1 MARFLTKSWQ
11 DKRPGW
17 TRRVR
22 WYESRTD
29 ATYEEVGFVS
39 IRLNFIDPNGE
50 VNMFYAD
57 DPSAVADWEAFK
69 HGDLDILELMRRK
82 G

>member
-22 WYESRTD
+22 WYEAD
-29 ATYEEVGFVS
+29 DGIVN

-50 VNMFYAD
+50 VNMFYGD
-57 DPSAVADWEAFK
+57 DTSAYKDWEAFK
-69 HGDLDILELMRRK
+69 HGDLGVLELMRRK